1 MYKILIIDDEEIIR
15 EAMPYIIDY
24 NSLGFEITASCSNGE
39 EALEFIKQ
47 HGADVAIVD
56 LNMPKMDGLELIKQV
71 RTFNQHIRFIISTGY
86 AEFEYARQAMIY
98 GVNVYLLKPIEEEEL
113 ESALISIKDELS
125 NQQNISELYMHH
137 YVNSVSRSE
146 YTPAA
151 GGLFYDAA
159 ECYRYIE
166 ITADE
171 DTESFNSSRSN
182 KRLIDERN
190 KIYEVL
196 KSMLNDKNSYTFYS
210 ASDNSVAIILPLGKN
225 VRYTSVRSFTDELSQ
240 TLSSRNVSMYSVLIG
255 KKTSSLSDISE
266 SKKSIKQLENV
277 KYYAGVNVVLDFD
290 TCCKTSFNSVLENT
304 DIIDDIISSA
314 NYPDI
319 VGTRKNIDGFIK
331 LICEKQLMITAVKM
345 YVNTIVVSAIRSIKN
360 VDAVMRLM
368 SFFNEY
374 NKINSIT
381 LEKTKLFL
389 YDFFD
394 IAIESI
400 TSERKKASMAVISEI
415 LDYINKNYKENLT
428 MQQISSLFFMNTAY
442 LGRLFKKKTGKS
454 FNSYLNEIRIKAA
467 KSLLEST
474 SLKIHEISKEVGYND
489 FNYFVTKF
497 ESIEALSPKNYR
509 NKYIASLSEH
519 ETAHSPETE

>member
-1 MYKILIIDDEEIIR
+1 MYRILIIDDEEIIR

-24 NSLGFEITASCSNGE
+24 NSLGFEIAASCANGE
-39 EALEFIKQ
+39 EALDFIKQ

-71 RTFNQHIRFIISTGY
+71 RAFNQHIRFIISTGY
-86 AEFEYARQAMIY
+86 AEFEYARQALIY

-125 NQQNISELYMHH
+125 NEQNISELYMHRYISSASH
-137 YVNSVSRSE
+137 SD
-146 YTPAA
+146 YTPAG
-151 GGLFYDAA
+151 GGLFYDTAG
-159 ECYRYIE
+159 CYRYIE

-182 KRLIDERN
+182 KRLLDERN
-190 KIYEVL
+190 KIYDVL
-196 KSMLNDKNSYTFYS
+196 KNMLNDKNSYTFYS
-210 ASDNSVAIILPLGKN
+210 ASDNSVAVILPLGRN
-225 VRYTSVRSFTDELSQ
+225 MRYNSVGSFTDELSR
-240 TLSSRNVSMYSVLIG
+240 TLNAQNINMYSVLIG
-255 KKTSSLSDISE
+255 KETNSLAGISD
-266 SKKSIKQLENV
+266 SKKSIKYLENA
-277 KYYAGVNVVLDFD
+277 KYYAGINVVLDFD
-290 TCCKTSFNSVLENT
+290 VCCKTSFTNILENT

-314 NYPDI
+314 NYPD
-319 VGTRKNIDGFIK
+319 VAGTRKNIDRFIR

-345 YVNTIVVSAIRSIKN
+345 YINTIVVSAIRSIKN
-360 VDAVMRLM
+360 VDTVMRLM

-400 TSERKKASMAVISEI
+400 TSERKKVSMAVISEI

-428 MQQISSLFFMNTAY
+428 LQQISSLFFMNTAY

-454 FNSYLNEIRIKAA
+454 FNSYLNEIRINAA

-497 ESIEALSPKNYR
+497 ESMESLSPKNYR
-509 NKYIASLSEH
+509 NKYIASLSDC
-519 ETAHSPETE
+519 ETMNPPEKK